1 MPKLHARHHG
11 TRYDQE
17 PETRM
22 VGSCLEPSCPG
33 HLRVGRDG
41 DHTVISCGICPQVWD
56 KSRWV
61 ELAQLIQERDEEI
74 SE

>member
-1 MPKLHARHHG
+1 MPKLRARHHG

-22 VGSCLEPSCPG
+22 IGACLTDGCPG
-33 HLRVGRDG
+33 NLRTGRDG
-41 DHTVISCGICPQVWD
+41 DHTVVACGLCPVVWPAT
-56 KSRWV
+56 RWV